1 MRTAAA
7 SLPAASSAPRAAAA
21 PAMRF
26 ATQENDIELKVD
38 LSDLTLP
45 DVNNLHV
52 DGLKTSWW
60 SRLFGK

>member
-7 SLPAASSAPRAAAA
+7 PMPTAPAPRTVAA
-21 PAMRF
+21 PALRF
-26 ATQENDIELKVD
+26 ATQEQDIQLRVN

-45 DVNNLHV
+45 EVNNLHV
-52 DGLKTSWW
+52 DGLKRSWW